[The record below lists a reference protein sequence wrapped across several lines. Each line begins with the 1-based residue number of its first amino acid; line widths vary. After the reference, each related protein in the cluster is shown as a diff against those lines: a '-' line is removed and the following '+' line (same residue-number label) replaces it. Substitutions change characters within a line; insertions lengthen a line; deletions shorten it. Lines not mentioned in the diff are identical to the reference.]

1 MLRVRKDLC
10 AGCGLCAD
18 NCPKQAISFFAGQ
31 AEINNG
37 KCNECRHCI
46 ALCPGGAIV
55 EAAPVSVHE
64 LKESVASMAQEADN
78 LMERIERLR
87 QRS

>member
-1 MLRVRKDLC
+1 MLRIRKDLC

-18 NCPKQAISFFAGQ
+18 NCPRQAISFFAGQ
-31 AEINNG
+31 AEIDNAR
-37 KCNECRHCI
+37 CNECGHCVE
-46 ALCPGGAIV
+46 LCPRGAIV

-64 LKESVASMAQEADN
+64 LKESVASMTCEVDN
-78 LMERIERLR
+78 LIERIERLR